1 MAQART
7 GGTTPGGPA
16 SLKPSSAAR
25 SQRNPVPSRPMQMN
39 ARAQAQARSQHMVTP
54 LPSRVTRA
62 QGPTRA
68 QMMQPATA
76 PAPRRVSVSPVSAM
90 EQHGLGHLRAMEQ
103 HAMVKQSQSNI
114 GSVRQPVAAAKPIIQ
129 QVVRNAG
136 SSQPRVASVQ
146 TGQQSVARSQR
157 SPVPSRP
164 MQMNARAQ
172 TQARP
177 QNTMTQAQMPARPPS
192 ASHAHYRQHP
202 ALSHGRP
209 SAGLNGHP
217 AHGGHPMAM
226 GNPRAMNPTQSMQL
240 PAQPRATQQHAMMTQ
255 NHQRNAGSS
264 QPRVASVPT
273 GQHSVSR
280 SAPSQR
286 NPTPSRP
293 MDVRA
298 QAQARPQRTA
308 TRAQLPTQFP
318 LASLARKTLQQ
329 NLARSQG
336 PTRAQLM
343 PPASAPA
350 SELVSVSPASSRPSS
365 SQQFAHADKSTDETV
380 LSSRSS
386 LSSERISPFEPSE
399 LTAKRDVYDFKPK
412 RDTIVTRQLRTMTL
426 RNTLELG
433 IDAER
438 ADSENV
444 QRLSS
449 MEQPTQQSAVTNS
462 GMSKSARRR
471 ARRRLNR
478 GTGKN

>member
-293 MDVRA
+293 MPMD
-298 QAQARPQRTA
+298 
-308 TRAQLPTQFP
+308 AQLPTQFP
-318 LASLARKTLQQ
+318 LASLAKKTLQR
-329 NLARSQG
+329 NSARSQG
-336 PTRAQLM
+336 PARAQLM

-365 SQQFAHADKSTDETV
+365 SQRFAYADKSTDETV

-399 LTAKRDVYDFKPK
+399 LTAKRDMDDFK

-444 QRLSS
+444 QRLPS
-449 MEQPTQQSAVTNS
+449 MEQPTQQQSEVTNS
-462 GMSKSARRR
+462 PMSKSARRR
-471 ARRRLNR
+471 ARRRLHR
-478 GTGKN
+478 GSGAY